1 MGQEIECEAAVD
13 GVPDVGRAQLETDY
27 LLFRGRERVKLALSA
42 LDTVV
47 AEAGTL
53 TVAANG
59 RTLALM
65 LGAKAEVWAEKI
77 RNPKTVLDKLGVKP
91 GMRVALDGFGDDPF
105 AGELIGKGA
114 DPVTGLS
121 GADLVF
127 WRIATANDLDRFAH
141 FRAALVDTAA
151 LWVVA
156 PKGASSPVK
165 DYEIIVAGRV
175 AGLTDAKVVG
185 FSATHTALKF
195 VVPVASRASAS
206 RVSR

>member
-13 GVPDVGRAQLETDY
+13 GVPDTGLAQLETDY
-27 LLFRGRERVKLALSA
+27 LLFRGRERVKLMLGS
-42 LDTVV
+42 LDGVV

-59 RTLALM
+59 RTLSLT

-77 RNPKTVLDKLGVKP
+77 RNPKTVLDKLGIKA
-91 GMRVALDGFGDDPF
+91 GTRIALDGFGDDPF
-105 AGELIGKGA
+105 ASELTAKGA
-114 DPVTGLS
+114 EPVSDLS
-121 GADLVF
+121 DAEHVF
-127 WRIATANDLDRFAH
+127 WRIATGNDLARFAH
-141 FRAALVDTAA
+141 FRAALADTAA
-151 LWVVA
+151 LWIVA

-165 DYEIIVAGRV
+165 DHEIIVAGRA

-195 VVPVASRASAS
+195 VVPVASRGLAPRAS
-206 RVSR
+206 R